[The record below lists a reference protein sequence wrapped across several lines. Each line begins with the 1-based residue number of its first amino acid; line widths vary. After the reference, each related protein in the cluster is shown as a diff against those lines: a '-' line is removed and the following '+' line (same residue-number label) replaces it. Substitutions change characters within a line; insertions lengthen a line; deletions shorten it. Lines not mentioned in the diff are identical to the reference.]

1 MSGFNKRHRC
11 LWVQYSSYLVHVLC
25 LGKLSRTVVRGIESH
40 RCECGWSPCVA
51 CWLWNSTGWNWYNAS
66 GFKAPWGIQ
75 RFKCGGS
82 KSACSRIK
90 SLRQIGTV
98 FSFLFPLFL
107 CPISGSHSGIWVLK
121 HSGLFRKV
129 RNKCYY
135 LWQVYHHG
143 TRGAILSSFV
153 TCLQGL

>member
-1 MSGFNKRHRC
+1 MNVDGP
-11 LWVQYSSYLVHVLC
+11 LVLLAGYGILLDGTDTTQVDL
-25 LGKLSRTVVRGIESH
+25 KPRG
-40 RCECGWSPCVA
+40 
-51 CWLWNSTGWNWYNAS
+51 
-66 GFKAPWGIQ
+66 GIQ
-75 RFKCGGS
+75 RFKCGSS

-107 CPISGSHSGIWVLK
+107 CPISGSHSGIGVLK

-135 LWQVYHHG
+135 SWQVYHHG